1 MLSYSSM
8 KSTDANSK
16 TIEHPESNNDQLS
29 SPRINM
35 QTAFTPRDT
44 HSINQLERYGGMHGN
59 TTDTAGAQSH
69 GDLAAINQEDIIY
82 EEGDRPRNIR
92 KFRLVTKNEANSVK
106 SKRKKSKKPAL
117 NPYEKSF
124 MTYVDMKNLYN

>member
-69 GDLAAINQEDIIY
+69 GDLAAVNQEDIIY

-106 SKRKKSKKPAL
+106 SKRKKS
-117 NPYEKSF
+117 
-124 MTYVDMKNLYN
+124 